1 MKQEYYEL
9 IVMDA
14 VLAAATVGAILTGR
28 APVSQVFITMGI
40 VFASVYLGIRSGTE
54 PAKEQRQDRPA
65 LVTMHGAGR
74 YWEAEVKK

>member
-1 MKQEYYEL
+1 MKRAYYEL
-9 IVMDA
+9 VATDA
-14 VLAAATVGAILTGR
+14 VLAAATAGAILANR
-28 APVSQVFITMGI
+28 VPVPQVFITMGI

-54 PAKEQRQDRPA
+54 PEKDRRQDRPA